1 MVRRLCLAPEQ
12 NKLERPECQNSSI
25 DGRLGSVHK
34 FSSFLAIQVGQL
46 WDTFHA
52 AVSKNYERLWNR
64 QKRWIRD
71 AVWQPLGLCLFSKGV
86 QLGQSLTR
94 YSTTLQRHMLTEGL
108 RPQPRVMELLPQT
121 TPHCNISKG
130 LIIAVSFTQFL
141 LPCRLSGQ
149 ITRHTNRQTSKH
161 SLRKYRKHHNHTESN
176 NQGYWNYQT
185 EKLKQL
191 WSVCEELK

>member
-1 MVRRLCLAPEQ
+1 MYPLSSSPHFPWHSPLHTKGSFLPVLVTLPKGFFFFFFMVRRLCLAPKQ

-46 WDTFHA
+46 WDMFHT

-64 QKRWIRD
+64 QKRWIQD

-94 YSTTLQRHMLTEGL
+94 YSTTLQRHMLIW
-108 RPQPRVMELLPQT
+108 RV
-121 TPHCNISKG
+121 
-130 LIIAVSFTQFL
+130 LIVKPMFPTHDKVNGFL
-141 LPCRLSGQ
+141 SSR
-149 ITRHTNRQTSKH
+149 
-161 SLRKYRKHHNHTESN
+161 E
-176 NQGYWNYQT
+176 
-185 EKLKQL
+185 
-191 WSVCEELK
+191 

>member
-1 MVRRLCLAPEQ
+1 MISGPLTPLKHPH
-12 NKLERPECQNSSI
+12 P
-25 DGRLGSVHK
+25 
-34 FSSFLAIQVGQL
+34 SSFVGR
-46 WDTFHA
+46 HA
-52 AVSKNYERLWNR
+52 AASLSVELAKSPCCCLHQTSGTIFVSKNEWPVEKLRWGKGNAQLQPTLVILSLLRERR
-64 QKRWIRD
+64 
-71 AVWQPLGLCLFSKGV
+71 F
-86 QLGQSLTR
+86 
-94 YSTTLQRHMLTEGL
+94 TLQRHMLTEGL
-108 RPQPRVMELLPQT
+108 RPQPRVIELLPQT

-141 LPCRLSGQ
+141 LPCRLSGK